1 MSVEALLK
9 TKIEDVKEPSP
20 LPSGEWE
27 LRCGG
32 AGFKDNDDYDADQPA
47 DKFTNPKGR
56 VYFQFVPV
64 KPVSNVD
71 KDAVKDGS
79 WRGRST
85 SISIPIVGNDDL
97 YEVSKVLTG
106 LGISTDGRDYVDAL
120 SLAKNRN
127 TIASVGLRV
136 SKKDGRHFTTL
147 TDFRPPA

>member
-71 KDAVKDGS
+71 KDAVNRPLELGVGALDG
-79 WRGRST
+79 G
-85 SISIPIVGNDDL
+85 IVGLLDGGNCCCCA
-97 YEVSKVLTG
+97 
-106 LGISTDGRDYVDAL
+106 STTVA
-120 SLAKNRN
+120 N
-127 TIASVGLRV
+127 
-136 SKKDGRHFTTL
+136 SKKSI
-147 TDFRPPA
+147 